1 MRVNNFKKLMEED
14 EEAHYPN
21 LSSQI
26 QTNVENTLG
35 IFRFFGQIVEVFLPK
50 VVDTFIAMSGGD
62 PTEKEEQSDR
72 NPPTSPPPPREQ
84 GPSNN
89 PFIGR

>member
-21 LSSQI
+21 LSSQV
-26 QTNVENTLG
+26 QNNVENTLG

-50 VVDTFIAMSGGD
+50 VVDTFIAMSSSD
-62 PTEKEEQSDR
+62 APNRDEESRDR
-72 NPPTSPPPPREQ
+72 RTPSVPPKGK
-84 GPSNN
+84 GPSQ
-89 PFIGR
+89 PPITGR